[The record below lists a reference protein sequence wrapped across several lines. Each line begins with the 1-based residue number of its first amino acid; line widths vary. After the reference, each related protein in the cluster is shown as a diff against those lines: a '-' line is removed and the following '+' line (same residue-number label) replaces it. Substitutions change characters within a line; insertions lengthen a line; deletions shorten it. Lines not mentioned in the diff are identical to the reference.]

1 MGISAFIS
9 LLMAKKKEKVELKL
23 VDEEAESKLYRLNLH
38 REVEEVVKLLPVEDV
53 IIMTNVRMAAAR
65 KDELKLRSSN
75 IDIGEL
81 IE

>member
-9 LLMAKKKEKVELKL
+9 VLMAKKKEKVELKL